1 MTYFFQTISAKIT
14 TFITVVIITITS
26 ILPWSATNINKPVDT
41 STTTPSTTIS
51 KSPSPSIS
59 ITPTPP
65 LKVQNKIDNTPT
77 TASTPAPPQTLAPQP
92 TNSSPPT
99 SNIQPKTYLIVPIS
113 IMKIWSMEQHLQIIA
128 QSAYQEFLR
137 TSNLNQLD
145 ESNQMEILVGIYARM
160 LREEIA
166 TTQQNISQL
175 KQENAPTPTPVPFQP
190 DPGIVA
196 KLDELRQTL
205 SSIQNT
211 PVAMNIIEGRKQRAY
226 QDWMQNNSDT
236 YSSVFGNSYYSN
248 ILNSIKQAYGI

>member
-41 STTTPSTTIS
+41 STANTSSTIIS

-65 LKVQNKIDNTPT
+65 PKVQNKIDNTPT

-99 SNIQPKTYLIVPIS
+99 SNIQPKTYSIVPIS

-137 TSNLNQLD
+137 TLNLNQLD

-175 KQENAPTPTPVPFQP
+175 
-190 DPGIVA
+190 
-196 KLDELRQTL
+196 
-205 SSIQNT
+205 
-211 PVAMNIIEGRKQRAY
+211 
-226 QDWMQNNSDT
+226 
-236 YSSVFGNSYYSN
+236 
-248 ILNSIKQAYGI
+248 